1 MTDPIEDIIDG
12 LESRLAKERSRA
24 AAAEARV
31 GELEGLNIGSLTKD
45 ALDALVHDLCGECFY
60 TEHDGE
66 SCLTNEEYF
75 LEHAGRTMP
84 CRVKNINSYCSKVF
98 MLMQAIDADEEKP
111 SSQSQLSAERACD
124 NCPEL
129 EADVQRLRGERD
141 DLLERLDQTEQELAL
156 ERPYHD
162 TDTPQPARP
171 KCGCVDGRVPCPM
184 WKPELCSYYEC
195 PTGASCPT
203 IPCPDCAPQPARPGD
218 GGDDKEKP

>member
-1 MTDPIEDIIDG
+1 MSNQAYVTAIEITN
-12 LESRLAKERSRA
+12 LRVQL
-24 AAAEARV
+24 AEARSRV

-111 SSQSQLSAERACD
+111 SSQSQLSAERARWEGLVSWLDGMMTTVCE
-124 NCPEL
+124 NGL
-129 EADVQRLRGERD
+129 SWTTYQVVRQRM
-141 DLLERLDQTEQELAL
+141 
-156 ERPYHD
+156 
-162 TDTPQPARP
+162 TDT
-171 KCGCVDGRVPCPM
+171 
-184 WKPELCSYYEC
+184 
-195 PTGASCPT
+195 
-203 IPCPDCAPQPARPGD
+203 PQPARPGD
-218 GGDDKEKP
+218 GGDGES